1 MNFTRLND
9 EQLTQT
15 LIPKRFV
22 PPTTPEYEGKTWSM
36 LSLIHI

>member
-1 MNFTRLND
+1 MNFTLLTD

-22 PPTTPEYEGKTWSM
+22 PPTLPEYTDK
-36 LSLIHI
+36 I